1 MTVQS
6 ETRLALVIGATG
18 GVGGAVAERLAAG
31 GWRVRALHRDP
42 ETARRT
48 SGRPD
53 ARRASA
59 PLASRSTPNGGGL
72 GLEWVKGD
80 AMVEADVVA
89 AAEGVSLVM
98 HGANPPGYKNWAGL
112 QLPMLNA
119 SIAAAK
125 ATGARLLFPGAVYN
139 YGPDAFPD
147 LTEASP
153 QTPLTRKGAIRVRME
168 AALKAASNDGLK
180 VLIVRAGDFF
190 GPRTTAN
197 SWLGAGLVKPGRPLA
212 AVTYPGPLSVAHSW
226 AYLPDLAETMVRL
239 AERPD
244 LAAFETF
251 HMRGHTVTGDELVA
265 ALEAVAGRRLAVSR
279 LPWFAIRGLAPFNE
293 TFREMLEMRYLWET
307 PVLLDNARLVA
318 RLGGEPHTPIEE
330 ALRAALAGLGC
341 LPQET
346 VAQAA

>member
-1 MTVQS
+1 MKMTLNS

-18 GVGGAVAERLAAG
+18 GIGGAVAERLLAG

-48 SGRPD
+48 SG
-53 ARRASA
+53 
-59 PLASRSTPNGGGL
+59 PNGGGL

-89 AAEGVSLVM
+89 AAKGVSLVV
-98 HGANPPGYKNWAGL
+98 HGANPPGYRNWAGL

-125 ATGARLLFPGAVYN
+125 AAKARLVFPGTVYN
-139 YGPDAFPD
+139 YGPDAFPT

-153 QTPLTRKGAIRVRME
+153 QHPVTRKGAIRVRME
-168 AALKAASNDGLK
+168 EALKAASDDGLR

-190 GPRTTAN
+190 GPKTTAN
-197 SWLGAGLVKPGRPLA
+197 SWLASGLVKAGRPLS
-212 AVTYPGPLSVAHSW
+212 AVTYPGPLSVGHSW
-226 AYLPDLAETMVRL
+226 AYLPDVAETMVRL
-239 AERPD
+239 AERDD
-244 LAAFETF
+244 LAAFEVF

-265 ALEAVAGRRLAVSR
+265 ALSRVAGRRLAVSR
-279 LPWFAIRGLAPFNE
+279 LPWFAVRAIAPLNE

-307 PVLLDNARLVA
+307 PVLLDNTRLVA
-318 RLGGEPHTPIEE
+318 RLGAEPHTPIEA
-330 ALRAALAGLGC
+330 ALRAALAGLNA
-341 LPQET
+341 LPRPAE
-346 VAQAA
+346 AMAA